1 MAVFTNTGPGRVA
14 YFIPKSTQTQQSAEE
29 VLGGRGGMPR
39 RPPQLWELR
48 RPVDSQA
55 SRVAAKR
62 ARGDP
67 FTFGPEATIYH
78 L

>member
-39 RPPQLWELR
+39 RVQAETHPSAPPFAHTKDFMMLLPLWCLWR
-48 RPVDSQA
+48 RLANVN
-55 SRVAAKR
+55 V
-62 ARGDP
+62 
-67 FTFGPEATIYH
+67 
-78 L
+78 